1 MKKQGS
7 NHERS
12 MTEHEVSAAAYNKLM
27 DDFKA
32 ANEEKKLLKEQLHS
46 LSTAYK
52 QEKTRRLVSMIER
65 ASQFL
70 ADTDWELIICLQP
83 SWDMFDV

>member
-1 MKKQGS
+1 MSSKTG
-7 NHERS
+7 
-12 MTEHEVSAAAYNKLM
+12 VSAAAYNKLM

-32 ANEEKKLLKEQLHS
+32 ANEEKKLLKQQLHS

-52 QEKTRRLVSMIER
+52 QEKENTRRLLFLMVSKIER

-70 ADTDWELIICLQP
+70 AHTD
-83 SWDMFDV
+83 